1 MEASKST
8 TAATSPSSTD
18 LQLLLPPPELDSQL
32 SSLIYGLS
40 QQVQAAMENMLK
52 MIKGEKN
59 LKCIFTFLSC
69 FADLYLPLSIIS
81 SLIILHSEVD
91 QNSAEVMEEIE
102 KCKDSALEKKKLL
115 EEEKEHFEKA
125 AYTVLDMLNNSDSR

>member
-18 LQLLLPPPELDSQL
+18 LQLLPPPPELDSQL

-52 MIKGEKN
+52 MIN
-59 LKCIFTFLSC
+59 
-69 FADLYLPLSIIS
+69 
-81 SLIILHSEVD
+81 EVD

-125 AYTVLDMLNNSDSR
+125 AYTVLDMLNNRDSR